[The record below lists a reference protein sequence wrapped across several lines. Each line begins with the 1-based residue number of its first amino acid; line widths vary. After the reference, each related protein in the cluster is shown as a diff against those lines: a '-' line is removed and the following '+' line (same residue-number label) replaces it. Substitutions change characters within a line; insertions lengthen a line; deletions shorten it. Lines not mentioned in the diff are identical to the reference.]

1 MDNKLQPIDFIM
13 QELSQKTVELA
24 HYKVA
29 IEELNSENQALKKE
43 IEELKKAK
51 DEVKHEEVI

>member
-29 IEELNSENQALKKE
+29 IEELNSENQTLKKV

-51 DEVKHEEVI
+51 DEVKHEEVE

>member
-1 MDNKLQPIDFIM
+1 MNNKLQPIDFIV

-51 DEVKHEEVI
+51 DEVKHEEAQ

>member
-1 MDNKLQPIDFIM
+1 MDNKLHPIDFIV

-29 IEELNSENQALKKE
+29 IEELNSQNQTLKKE

-51 DEVKHEEVI
+51 EEVKHEEAQ

>member
-1 MDNKLQPIDFIM
+1 MDNKLQPIDLIAH
-13 QELSQKTVELA
+13 ELSQKTVELA

-29 IEELNSENQALKKE
+29 IEELNSENQTLKKE

-51 DEVKHEEVI
+51 KEIRNDEA